1 MAVASAVGEESLAG
15 GGETAA
21 TLAEELSGV
30 GENERGWSAAR
41 LVAVGM
47 GMGDWELEM
56 RRNVTKMSKRKKA
69 NTKGYFFSF
78 KILGT
83 DRAAICMKICQ
94 DLREREILIPKS
106 NWD

>member
-1 MAVASAVGEESLAG
+1 MAVASAVDEESSAG

-30 GENERGWSAAR
+30 GGNERGWSAAR

-78 KILGT
+78 KMLGT
-83 DRAAICMKICQ
+83 DRAAICMEICQ
-94 DLREREILIPKS
+94 DPRERGGERERS
-106 NWD
+106 